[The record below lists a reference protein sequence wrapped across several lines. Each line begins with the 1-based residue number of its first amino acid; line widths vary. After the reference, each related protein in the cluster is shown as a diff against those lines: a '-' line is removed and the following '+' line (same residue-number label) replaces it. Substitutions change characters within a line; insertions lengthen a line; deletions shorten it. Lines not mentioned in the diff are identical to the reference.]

1 MRFQVIATVLI
12 ACCLSILGWV
22 ITPSAEALTQIQ
34 LTDLSYTHC
43 SEEMSEGLVTP
54 GGSTEASC
62 FLIVGK
68 AVNKS
73 GKPVLN
79 ADIYGFIYDAND
91 DPVMQN
97 RGRVGSID
105 EVPPGISDFEI
116 RISVPANQP
125 TPLKLERFKASGF
138 TGRVRR

>member
-1 MRFQVIATVLI
+1 MRFQIITTGLI
-12 ACCLSILGWV
+12 ACCLSILSWV
-22 ITPSAEALTQIQ
+22 IAPSAAALTQIE
-34 LTDLSYTHC
+34 LTDLSYTQC
-43 SEEMSEGLVTP
+43 PEAVSEGLVTP
-54 GGSTEASC
+54 GGSTEANC

-105 EVPPGISDFEI
+105 EVPPGSSDFQI

-125 TPLKLERFKASGF
+125 TPLKLKRFKASGF

>member
-1 MRFQVIATVLI
+1 M
-12 ACCLSILGWV
+12 LGWV
-22 ITPSAEALTQIQ
+22 ITPSADALTQIE
-34 LTDLSYTHC
+34 LTDLSSTRC
-43 SEEMSEGLVTP
+43 PEEMSEGLVTP
-54 GGSTEASC
+54 GGSTEANC

-105 EVPPGISDFEI
+105 EVPLGISDFEI

>member
-1 MRFQVIATVLI
+1 MRFQVIATAVI

-34 LTDLSYTHC
+34 ISDLSYTNC
-43 SEEMSEGLVTP
+43 PEEMSDGMVTP
-54 GGSTEASC
+54 GGSGAAKC
-62 FLIVGK
+62 YLISGK
-68 AVNKS
+68 ATNKS

-97 RGRVGSID
+97 RGRLGSID
-105 EVPPGISDFEI
+105 EVPPGTSDFEI
-116 RISVPANQP
+116 PISVAANQP
-125 TPLKLERFKASGF
+125 TPLKLKNFKASGF
-138 TGRVRR
+138 SGVVRR